1 MSPDSKSGSK
11 GWWQTLPG
19 LLTAG
24 AAIITAIGGLLV
36 AIHQTGFFDRS
47 PQPPAQTQSRPIA
60 DSSHPSGAE
69 SAAPSAA
76 VGDTAS
82 RPLTLPEITE
92 VRSGQSVYKLLSA
105 RLDPYSLDK
114 VSVHFVVRMT
124 NNSRFP
130 GNFWAD
136 SFRLS
141 VDGLL
146 QAPINNLNELI
157 MSNSAMESDVEF
169 VIPASASTVGLQMGD
184 VGEGKPTIPFNLR
197 SPHR

>member
-1 MSPDSKSGSK
+1 MSQDPESGSK

-24 AAIITAIGGLLV
+24 AAIITALGGLLV

-47 PQPPAQTQSRPIA
+47 TQPPALTQGKSLPT
-60 DSSHPSGAE
+60 GAG
-69 SAAPSAA
+69 SVAAPVTA
-76 VGDTAS
+76 GDTAS
-82 RPLTLPEITE
+82 RPITLPTNIE

-105 RLDPYSLDK
+105 RLDPYSSDK
-114 VSVHFVVRMT
+114 VSVYFSVRMT

-130 GNFWAD
+130 VNFWSD

-141 VDGLL
+141 VDGSL
-146 QAPINNLNELI
+146 QAPINFLNEI
-157 MSNSAMESDVEF
+157 VSSNNVMDGDLEF

-184 VGEGKPTIPFNLR
+184 VGEDKPTIPIDLR
-197 SPHR
+197 VPQR